1 MADVKSVDVGGAL
14 FVDKCVPSRA
24 PEPRARGRFAPQ
36 PRASLGL
43 SPIVP
48 RFPLG
53 ECS

>member
-24 PEPRARGRFAPQ
+24 RTPRSRSFRAAAPRLARSFPDRPA
-36 PRASLGL
+36 L
-43 SPIVP
+43 
-48 RFPLG
+48 PLG